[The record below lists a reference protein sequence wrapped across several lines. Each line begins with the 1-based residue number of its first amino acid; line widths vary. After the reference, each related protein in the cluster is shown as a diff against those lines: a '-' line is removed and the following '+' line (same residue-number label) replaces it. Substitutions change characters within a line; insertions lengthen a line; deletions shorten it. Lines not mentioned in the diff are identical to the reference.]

1 MKIKEYI
8 LMSLKDLWRRKGRT
22 ILTALGITIGTL
34 LIVTMMGIVVGLKGF
49 MSDAIN
55 DSDSARIIN
64 VNHYRDY
71 TNDEEAYED
80 ITNDEKFEE
89 KYYKKIDDELID
101 KMKDTGKVEAVV
113 AEIGYNPHSII
124 FNNKEYTG
132 SIRGVGY
139 NLGANIYADSV
150 VERVRHDEKNDSLKP
165 LSHGEFISKES
176 GQALIGEKLLESLEL
191 SSDDVLNK
199 EIEVSAISNIKV
211 NGTKLTKKVT
221 VVGIIDGH
229 FNNSNALVLSSYD
242 IAELKGYG
250 TLQKDYFE
258 NKGYDS
264 MEVLVSNLSDVES
277 VDNTIKDLDYY
288 RMSSIDAAKQIES
301 SMGAMNKGFLI
312 LGIIVLFVA
321 SIGIINT
328 MGMAVAERTKSI
340 GVMKSVGASS
350 STIRLMFLIQ
360 ASLIGLIGGI
370 FGVLIGSGVN
380 SIIEV
385 FAKSKISDSGV
396 KLSISIGLPW
406 YWIATILLFSMVIAL
421 VSGIYPA
428 SKAAKLDPV
437 EALRR

>member
-321 SIGIINT
+321 AIGIINT